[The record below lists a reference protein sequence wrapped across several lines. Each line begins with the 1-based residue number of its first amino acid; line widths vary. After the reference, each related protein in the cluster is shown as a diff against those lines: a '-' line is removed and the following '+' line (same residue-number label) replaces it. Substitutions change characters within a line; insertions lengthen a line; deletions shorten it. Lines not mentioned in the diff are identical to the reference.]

1 MTDTRVFLSKSK
13 ITAFEQCPRRL
24 WLETHRKDLIAYD
37 DARQAVFQTG
47 HEVGAI
53 AQQLHPGGVLIG
65 HDDQLSLALEQTSE
79 LLFQADRRPLF
90 EATFAYED
98 VLVRVDLLL
107 PEADG
112 WRICEVKSTA
122 SVKPYHLGD
131 LATQVWVAVGA
142 GLTVS
147 RACVQH
153 IDSRFRYDAL
163 GDYRGLF
170 AEADRTQAIV
180 PLVNSRQGVVSAAK
194 AVVRGA
200 EPDIATGPHCAA
212 PFSCPFIAH
221 CGKDDPP
228 PPAYPVELLP
238 GQAGKRVAAELK
250 ASGFDD
256 LRDVPAAV
264 PLDGRLRRILDATRS
279 GEAYLDAPGVRAE
292 LSGWAWPRYYFDF
305 ETVSFAVPRW
315 LGTRPFENVPFQ
327 FSCHTVHEDGAMAHD
342 GFLDLSGDDPARACA
357 EKILSVIGSV
367 GAVVTYSA
375 GFERSC
381 LRGLA
386 ARFPDLA
393 PRLLDIAE
401 RLVDLLPVVQEHYYH
416 RDMKGSYSIKD
427 VLPARLPELSYKAL
441 DGVADGRAA
450 QEAYKEAV
458 RPATTPERRD
468 ALGRQLWD
476 YCALD
481 TLAMVRLAQSLSEG
495 DGAE

>member
-1 MTDTRVFLSKSK
+1 MTEKRVFLSKSK

-24 WLETHRKDLIAYD
+24 WLETYRKDLIHYD
-37 DARQAVFQTG
+37 DARQAIFQTG
-47 HEVGAI
+47 HEVGSI
-53 AQQLHPGGVLIG
+53 AQQLHPDGVLIG

-79 LLFQADRRPLF
+79 LLFQEDRRPLF

-98 VLVRVDLLL
+98 VLVRVDLLI

-122 SVKPYHLGD
+122 SVKPYHLLD

-147 RACVQH
+147 RASVQH
-153 IDSRFRYDAL
+153 IDSRFRYDTL

-170 AEADRTQAIV
+170 AEADRTQEIL
-180 PLVNSRQGVVSAAK
+180 PLVNSRQHLVSAAK
-194 AVVRGA
+194 MTVQGA
-200 EPDIATGPHCAA
+200 EPDIATGAHCAS
-212 PFSCPFIAH
+212 PFSCPFYAH

-228 PPAYPVELLP
+228 PTAYPVEVLP
-238 GQAGKRVAAELK
+238 GQAGKRAAAGLR
-250 ASGFDD
+250 AAGYGD
-256 LRDVPAAV
+256 LRDVPADV
-264 PLDGRLRRILDATRS
+264 TLDGPLQRILDATRT
-279 GEAYLDAPGVRAE
+279 GEAYLDAAGVRAE
-292 LSGWAWPRYYFDF
+292 LFGWAFPRYHFDF
-305 ETVSFAVPRW
+305 ETVAFTVPRW

-327 FSCHTVHEDGAMAHD
+327 FSCHTVHEDGAVSHD
-342 GFLDLSGDDPARACA
+342 GFLDLSGEDPARACA
-357 EKILSVIGSV
+357 EKILAVIGSV

-401 RLVDLLPVVQEHYYH
+401 RLVDLLPVVREHYYH
-416 RDMKGSYSIKD
+416 RDMRGSYSIKD

-441 DGVADGRAA
+441 EGVADGRAA

-458 RPATTPERRD
+458 HPATPPERRD
-468 ALGRQLWD
+468 ALYRQLWT

-481 TLAMVRLAQSLSEG
+481 TFAMVRLAQSLSEG
-495 DGAE
+495 DTP